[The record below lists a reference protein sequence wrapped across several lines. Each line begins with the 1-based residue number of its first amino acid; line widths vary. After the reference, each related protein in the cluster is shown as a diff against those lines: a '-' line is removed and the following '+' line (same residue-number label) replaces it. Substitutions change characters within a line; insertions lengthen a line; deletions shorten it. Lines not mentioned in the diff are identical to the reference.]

1 MTKTWEDIEEEVIL
15 YDIIVQIQEKKTQ
28 NAAINNITKVLKE
41 KIIQALSKTEGKRVT
56 DISNETGID
65 EKTVHHCL
73 KYNLMRQCYVEKG
86 LWFIR
91 QAPKQPKNQR
101 WDVEESVALFS
112 LYFKYGSSNKVP
124 KEEVEKLS
132 QVFNKRADRLGV
144 KKTTTYRNTIGL
156 SMQLECI
163 RYVVTNGAAGLSQ
176 ASKLFYDTYEMYK
189 NNKKLFDVILKI
201 FNDVYV
207 E

>member
-28 NAAINNITKVLKE
+28 NAAINNITQILKE
-41 KIIQALSKTEGKRVT
+41 KIIQALSKTEGKRIT

-73 KYNLMRQCYVEKG
+73 KYNLLRQCYVEEE

-132 QVFNKRADRLGV
+132 QVLNKRADRLGV
-144 KKTTTYRNTIGL
+144 KKRQHIEIQQVSVCSWSAFDMLLQMAQQDCPGQANCFMTHMKCTKIIKNY
-156 SMQLECI
+156 SMS
-163 RYVVTNGAAGLSQ
+163 Y
-176 ASKLFYDTYEMYK
+176 
-189 NNKKLFDVILKI
+189 
-201 FNDVYV
+201 
-207 E
+207 